1 MVFPCFLV
9 LAGLFG
15 TVGADESFLYKP
27 LEQGISGMGLFHQV
41 VLGVSRSGLRV
52 GHFSLGVL

>member
-1 MVFPCFLV
+1 MVFLWFLV

-27 LEQGISGMGLFHQV
+27 LEQGIPGMGLFHQV
-41 VLGVSRSGLRV
+41 VLGVSRSGL
-52 GHFSLGVL
+52 